1 MMTEQQIA
9 NLDPGISTL
18 VRLLQANGFK
28 TTDSGDG
35 KSKPPDERAI
45 EFPHVFC
52 VSTKDGLV
60 KDCDLVLA
68 LLKQQGID
76 DFTVE
81 GNYNPEDETPVIM
94 ILHKERPQA

>member
-1 MMTEQQIA
+1 MMTEEQIA

-18 VRLLQANGFK
+18 VRLLQANGFT

-52 VSTKDGLV
+52 VSTKDGLA

-68 LLKQQGID
+68 LLKQQGIE

>member
-1 MMTEQQIA
+1 MMTEEQIA
-9 NLDPGISTL
+9 KLDPGISTL
-18 VRLLQANGFK
+18 VQLLQANGFN

-35 KSKPPDERAI
+35 KSKPPEERAV

-52 VSTKDGLV
+52 VSSKDGLV

-68 LLKQQGID
+68 VLKQQGIE

-94 ILHKERPQA
+94 ILHKDHQQT